1 MLQEGASV
9 AQKGDMEGDLG
20 GIISSQAAP
29 FRQEKIRA
37 IMAPFTDRRKI
48 KSGAKTSQINKH
60 FV

>member
-9 AQKGDMEGDLG
+9 AQKGDMEGDVV

-37 IMAPFTDRRKI
+37 IMAPFTFRRKI
-48 KSGAKTSQINKH
+48 KSGA
-60 FV
+60 